1 MYFSE
6 ENIKQL
12 EVSYAEVEGTYQ
24 SLLLKFGTRS
34 YEQKEAAEF
43 AVHGFTRRVTTMKR
57 CIDNIYRICPP
68 NIDRKL
74 STEELSD
81 LAINLQAFVLN
92 VYGSLDNLAWVW
104 VKEKGI
110 LNKKKNPLTNGQ
122 IGFAEKYTYVR
133 DSFPDS
139 IREYLNTEQYKKWFS
154 YIADFRHSLAHRI
167 PLYVP
172 PSVLNNEETLKAHEL
187 KDLQKKAIQNE
198 QPEKLIR
205 HIVEMHSLGKF
216 VPWMTHSFGEN
227 SPQAVFHAQII
238 ADWNTVMQISEIFI
252 IELDKKIII

>member
-12 EVSYAEVEGTYQ
+12 EDAYAEVEGKYQ
-24 SLLLKFGTRS
+24 SLLLTFAMRAYK
-34 YEQKEAAEF
+34 QKEAAEF
-43 AVHGFTRRVTTMKR
+43 AMHGFTRRIKTMKR

-68 NIDRKL
+68 NIDRKP
-74 STEELSD
+74 SSEELSD

-110 LNKKKNPLTNGQ
+110 LNKKGNPLSNGE
-122 IGFAEKYTYVR
+122 IGFAEKYSAVR
-133 DSFPDS
+133 DTFSPEFQA
-139 IREYLNTEQYKKWFS
+139 YLKTLNKWF
-154 YIADFRHSLAHRI
+154 AHVENFRHSLAHRI

-172 PSVLNNEETLKAHEL
+172 PYVSNEEEVKREKELEELRTDALKKHQFEEFERL
-187 KDLQKKAIQNE
+187 SDEIE
-198 QPEKLIR
+198 T
-205 HIVEMHSLGKF
+205 LGKF
-216 VPWMTHSFGEN
+216 VPWMTHSFGEK

-238 ADWNTVMQISEIFI
+238 ADWNTVVQISENFLE
-252 IELDKKIII
+252 ELNK

>member
-12 EVSYAEVEGTYQ
+12 EEAYAEIEEKYQ
-24 SLLLKFGTRS
+24 SLLLAFVTRS
-34 YEQKEAAEF
+34 YKQKEAAEF
-43 AVHGFTRRVTTMKR
+43 ALHGFVRRIKTMKR

-68 NIDRKL
+68 NIDHKP
-74 STEELSD
+74 SSEELSD

-104 VKEKGI
+104 VKEKGL
-110 LNKKKNPLTNGQ
+110 LNKKGNPLANGE
-122 IGFAEKYTYVR
+122 IGFAEKYSAVR
-133 DSFPDS
+133 DTFSPEFQS
-139 IREYLNTEQYKKWFS
+139 YLKTLDKWFG
-154 YIADFRHSLAHRI
+154 YVENFRHALAHRI

-172 PSVLNNEETLKAHEL
+172 PYVSNEEEVKREREL
-187 KDLQKKAIQNE
+187 EVLRTDALRKHQFDEYERLTNE
-198 QPEKLIR
+198 
-205 HIVEMHSLGKF
+205 VETLGKF

-238 ADWNTVMQISEIFI
+238 ADWNTVVQISENFI
-252 IELDKKIII
+252 TELDK